1 MWNLEKNPGAIAGLR
16 IASASP
22 AMRQVQQYLN
32 SLGDNFVAFLP
43 SDVRHKSD
51 TARVMFL
58 SRMVQTLR
66 GRRYIRV
73 LSTRRHGHVSSI
85 GTSGRLGRC
94 RMSCS

>member
-1 MWNLEKNPGAIAGLR
+1 MKIAVIHGSQRNGNTEKTID
-16 IASASP
+16 I
-22 AMRQVQQYLN
+22 VKEKLN

-51 TARVMFL
+51 TARVMFVG
-58 SRMVQTLR
+58 RMIQTLR
-66 GRRYIRV
+66 GRSYIRV

-85 GTSGRLGRC
+85 GTNGRLGRC